1 MPKPIIAGNWKM
13 NGNEKLLSDMVANL
27 SKISTSTKVVLCVPY
42 TLLHALEES
51 AENSNI
57 GIGSQNVHHEISGAF
72 TGEIS
77 VEQLRECSVQ
87 YCLVGHSERRQYFQE
102 DNELISKKVK
112 RLLQSAIHPILC
124 IGETL
129 EDRETGEEQ
138 SVVGYQLAEGLKDIA
153 LDDLRRCIIAYEPV
167 WAIGSGKT
175 ATPDQANEMHQFIR
189 GQLIGFTNAAV
200 AAEIPILYGGSVKGS
215 NAPELLA
222 KSDID
227 GALVG
232 GASLQLEDFK
242 SIILSA
248 QN

>member
-1 MPKPIIAGNWKM
+1 
-13 NGNEKLLSDMVANL
+13 MVANL
-27 SKISTSTKVVLCVPY
+27 SQISTSAKVVLCVPY

-57 GIGSQNVHHEISGAF
+57 GIGSQNVHQEISGAF

-153 LDDLRRCIIAYEPV
+153 LDDLRRCIVAYEPV
-167 WAIGSGKT
+167 
-175 ATPDQANEMHQFIR
+175 
-189 GQLIGFTNAAV
+189 
-200 AAEIPILYGGSVKGS
+200 
-215 NAPELLA
+215 
-222 KSDID
+222 
-227 GALVG
+227 
-232 GASLQLEDFK
+232 
-242 SIILSA
+242 
-248 QN
+248 

>member
-1 MPKPIIAGNWKM
+1 MIVGNWKM
-13 NGNEKLLSDMVANL
+13 NGSRGLLSDTVAAL
-27 SKISTSTKVVLCVPY
+27 LKIRTPVKVVLCVPY
-42 TLLHALEES
+42 TLLQTLEES
-51 AENSNI
+51 AQNSNI
-57 GIGSQNVHHEISGAF
+57 GIGSQNVHQEVTGAY
-72 TGEIS
+72 TGEVS
-77 VEQLRECSVQ
+77 VEQLKECNVQ

-102 DNELISKKVK
+102 NNELISKKVK

-129 EDRETGEEQ
+129 EEREAGDEQ
-138 SVVGYQLAEGLKDIA
+138 TVVGNQLSEGLKDIA
-153 LDDLRRCIIAYEPV
+153 FDDLCRCIVAYEPV
-167 WAIGSGKT
+167 WAIGTGKT
-175 ATPDQANEMHQFIR
+175 ATPDQANEMHRFIR
-189 GQLIGFTNAAV
+189 GQLISLSNVTT

-232 GASLQLEDFK
+232 GASLQLEDLK